1 MDSQVTLKSK
11 NWRIVIPNLTQ
22 IKDFTSSKLKALK
35 FQILQRILAKEKKHN
50 LQHYCISIQHHLNG
64 IPHLDILLVYPKS
77 VQFVFNHFKYIYKPG
92 HVTTY
97 RQLNAAIIDYGKKED
112 PEPLSNFPQDSS
124 HVVNVQQLKKDPY
137 RYLELQMLK
146 DPMRFNVQQYVRVND
161 LAHYITGWSSI
172 KTKLRDMQNAA
183 ANIALKSM
191 PGFSRITKNFIEKTL
206 TPEELKTFNSWP
218 GYATI
223 VAYLNQMISEKYDRD
238 PKSKNLLIT
247 GAPNTGKSAL
257 IWHPK
262 PHGVYNPVS
271 KYCSVFPIGMQHW
284 FPKYQSD
291 VYHCIYWNEAKLT
304 SYSYDTILKLLDGSP
319 MDLPTKGGSSR
330 KVDNPLIVM
339 TSNMTLD
346 QMIDQKFGWNSSY
359 AEMARANLAVRV
371 QNVIIPEGYDL
382 FLLQKLLKS
391 VN

>member
-1 MDSQVTLKSK
+1 MKNKAKSK

-22 IKDFTSSKLKALK
+22 IKDLTFSELKALK
-35 FQILQRILAKEKKHN
+35 FQILQKILAKEKKHN

-112 PEPLSNFPQDSS
+112 PEPLSNFPQNSS
-124 HVVNVQQLKKDPY
+124 HIVNVQQLKKDPY
-137 RYLELQMLK
+137 SYLSDRMHE
-146 DPMRFNVQQYVRVND
+146 DPMNFNVQQYCQKND
-161 LAHYITGWSSI
+161 LYKHITGWSSI
-172 KTKLRDMQNAA
+172 KTKLRDSQNAA

-191 PGFSRITKNFIEKTL
+191 PGFSYITKDFIEKTL
-206 TPEELKTFNSWP
+206 TPKELKTFNSWP

-223 VAYLNQMISEKYDRD
+223 VTYLNQMISKRGYREIKT
-238 PKSKNLLIT
+238 KNLLIT
-247 GAPNTGKSAL
+247 GAPNTGKTTLFSN
-257 IWHPK
+257 PN
-262 PHGVYNPVS
+262 HGPDKQCVQD
-271 KYCSVFPIGMQHW
+271 YCAVFPIGMQHW
-284 FPKYQSD
+284 FPKYQSY
-291 VYHCIYWNEAKLT
+291 VYHMILWNEAKLT
-304 SYSYDTILKLLDGSP
+304 SYQYTTILKLLEGSY

-330 KVDNPLIVM
+330 KVDNPLVVM

-346 QMIDQKFGWNSSY
+346 QMIDQKFGYNKSY
-359 AEMARANLAVRV
+359 VKMAKENLAVRV

-382 FLLQKLLKS
+382 FLLQKLLKLF
-391 VN
+391 